1 MSKYF
6 LGSVGSAEAFRQ
18 TTAGRQLAFVCR
30 TLTDSSINISTT
42 KDDLRGGTGA
52 PIVTNF
58 YHDPNVEITLT
69 DIFWKESYLEAQLG
83 AMFQAGADITAYQS
97 ETLKVGD
104 KTSGKI
110 TLSKAP
116 LALKVAC
123 DTDDDKIIWYA
134 KSGSEEWN
142 TLVVESAEVTIP
154 GSANGEEYCVRYLA
168 TDEQARDAIITS
180 NIIPEELYLIITTPI
195 FAGDA
200 CAVSNG
206 KTAGTLTFEI
216 PRFKLNGAQNFSFNM
231 SSNTTMELSG
241 TALADFSG
249 CDMINGHLL
258 RVIETIK
265 GRSLNDGLIGIIVDA
280 ETGYKHN
287 TQAALYGIYINGT
300 VAVLST
306 ANGQTWSTGSP
317 ASPTG
322 SVILLTGSSALSDL
336 ASCTNGMVSFGAQT
350 VDYELRYYLKGTPA
364 TWDSDEPYFSTTF
377 TVS

>member
-18 TTAGRQLAFVCR
+18 TAAGRQLAFVCK

-83 AMFQAGADITAYQS
+83 TMFQAGADIAAYQN

-104 KTSGKI
+104 KTTGKI
-110 TLSKAP
+110 VLSKNP

-123 DTDDDKIIWYA
+123 DTDDDKIIWYS

-154 GSANGEEYCVRYLA
+154 GSTNGDEYCVRYLA

-180 NIIPEELYLIITTPI
+180 NIIPEELFLIITTPI
-195 FAGDA
+195 FFGDA
-200 CAVSNG
+200 CSTANG
-206 KTAGTLTFEI
+206 KLAGTLTFEI

-241 TALADFSG
+241 VALADFSG
-249 CDMINGHLL
+249 CDMINGQLV
-258 RVIETIK
+258 RVIETIE
-265 GRSLNDGLIGIIVDA
+265 GRTLNDGLMGIIVDA
-280 ETGYKHN
+280 ATGYTKGTN
-287 TQAALYGIYINGT
+287 ASLYGIYENGSVAILSGANGGDPWPGPGVANVDISSDATLNTGTRCINGI
-300 VAVLST
+300 VYFGNA
-306 ANGQTWSTGSP
+306 ANYTL
-317 ASPTG
+317 
-322 SVILLTGSSALSDL
+322 VYNIGSSNLT
-336 ASCTNGMVSFGAQT
+336 TNFEVK
-350 VDYELRYYLKGTPA
+350 E
-364 TWDSDEPYFSTTF
+364 
-377 TVS
+377 